1 MERSS
6 RFESTR
12 RKLRLVRYT
21 VIAGATAAFGGLAL
35 MTRASHAGTTT
46 GRGTS
51 SLVAAPSQGSVLDD
65 GYGDGSS
72 GYDSQSFGYGS
83 SSLAPSGGSGALVR
97 SGGS

>member
-21 VIAGATAAFGGLAL
+21 VVAGATAAFGGLAL
-35 MTRASHAGTTT
+35 MTRASHAGTST

-51 SLVAAPSQGSVLDD
+51 SPVIATSQGSVSDD
-65 GYGDGSS
+65 GYGGDSS
-72 GYDSQSFGYGS
+72 GYDSQSFGYGN
-83 SSLAPSGGSGALVR
+83 SSLAPSSGDGGLVQ

>member
-1 MERSS
+1 MDRPS

-12 RKLRLVRYT
+12 RLLRLVRYS
-21 VIAGATAAFGGLAL
+21 VVAGATAAFGGLAL

-51 SLVAAPSQGSVLDD
+51 SPVAATSQSSVSDD
-65 GYGDGSS
+65 GYGDDSS
-72 GYDSQSFGYGS
+72 GYDAQSFGYGS
-83 SSLAPSGGSGALVR
+83 SSLAPSGGGGAVVQ

>member
-1 MERSS
+1 MERPS

-21 VIAGATAAFGGLAL
+21 VVAGATAAFGGLAL

-46 GRGTS
+46 GRGPS
-51 SLVAAPSQGSVLDD
+51 PSVAATAQASVANDD
-65 GYGDGSS
+65 DGDGSS

-83 SSLAPSGGSGALVR
+83 SSLAPSSGGGALVQ

>member
-12 RKLRLVRYT
+12 RQLRLVRYT
-21 VIAGATAAFGGLAL
+21 VIAGATAAFGALAL
-35 MTRASHAGTTT
+35 TTRASHAGTTT
-46 GRGTS
+46 GTS
-51 SLVAAPSQGSVLDD
+51 SPLSATSQGSGSSD
-65 GYGDGSS
+65 GYGEGSS

-83 SSLAPSGGSGALVR
+83 SSLAPSSGGGAVVQ